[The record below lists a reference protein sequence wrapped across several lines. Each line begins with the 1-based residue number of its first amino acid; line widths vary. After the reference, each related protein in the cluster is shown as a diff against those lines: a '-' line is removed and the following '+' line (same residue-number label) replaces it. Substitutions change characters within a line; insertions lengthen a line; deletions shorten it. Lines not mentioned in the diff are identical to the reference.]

1 MTRWIAVI
9 VAALFLALAGYSAT
23 ALISLERLATAA
35 RASDGAEVIAR
46 TNVPRVRQAIIGQ
59 IISAYLEKVGQKRPV
74 RPFER
79 MAIETFGA
87 SIADD
92 LAIKLVTAE
101 NLSVLLRNGVVRE
114 SNAKPEL
121 GTIPA
126 LGDLDVSNIMNVL
139 RRVKLIKPVEF
150 ELQLGD
156 NPSAGSISMHFEAWG
171 WKLSSINLPASIVAR
186 LVERLPVR

>member
-9 VAALFLALAGYSAT
+9 VATLFLALAGYAAS

-35 RASDGAEVIAR
+35 RAADGAEVIIR

-101 NLSVLLRNGVVRE
+101 NLSVLLRNGAVRE

-150 ELQLGD
+150 ELQLGGG
-156 NPSAGSISMHFEAWG
+156 PSAGSISMHFESWG
-171 WKLSSINLPASIVAR
+171 WKLSSINLPSSIVAK
-186 LVERLPVR
+186 LVERLPAR

>member
-1 MTRWIAVI
+1 MKWTAWILGAI
-9 VAALFLALAGYSAT
+9 LLALVVYPAS
-23 ALISLERLATAA
+23 ALISLGQLATAA
-35 RASDGAEVIAR
+35 RASDGAEVLAR
-46 TNVPRVRQAIIGQ
+46 TNVPRVRQAIISQ
-59 IISAYLEKVGQKRPV
+59 VISAYLEKVGQKRPV

-101 NLSVLLRNGVVRE
+101 NLSALLKSGSVRE
-114 SNAKPEL
+114 STAKPEF
-121 GTIPA
+121 GTMPA

-156 NPSAGSISMHFEAWG
+156 SPSAGSISMHFEAWG
-171 WKLSSINLPASIVAR
+171 WKLSGINLPASIVTR

>member
-1 MTRWIAVI
+1 MMRWIAVI
-9 VAALFLALAGYSAT
+9 VAALFLALAGYSAS

-46 TNVPRVRQAIIGQ
+46 TNVPRVRQAIISQ
-59 IISAYLEKVGQKRPV
+59 VISAYLEKVGQKRPV

-101 NLSVLLRNGVVRE
+101 NLSVLLRRGVVRE

-126 LGDLDVSNIMNVL
+126 LGDLDASNIMNVL

-156 NPSAGSISMHFEAWG
+156 SPSAGSISMHFEAWG
-171 WKLSSINLPASIVAR
+171 WKLSSINLPASVVAK
-186 LVERLPVR
+186 LVDRLPVR

>member
-1 MTRWIAVI
+1 MMRWIAVI
-9 VAALFLALAGYSAT
+9 VAALFLALAGYSAS
-23 ALISLERLATAA
+23 ALVSLERLATAA

-46 TNVPRVRQAIIGQ
+46 TNVPRVRQAIISQ
-59 IISAYLEKVGQKRPV
+59 VISAYLEKVGQRRPV

-101 NLSVLLRNGVVRE
+101 NLSVLLRSGVVRE

-156 NPSAGSISMHFEAWG
+156 SPSAGSISMHFEAWG
-171 WKLSSINLPASIVAR
+171 WKLSSINLPASVVAK
-186 LVERLPVR
+186 LVDRLPVR

>member
-1 MTRWIAVI
+1 MTKWIISVI
-9 VAALFLALAGYSAT
+9 AALFLSLAGYSAS
-23 ALISLERLATAA
+23 ALISLQRLATAA

-46 TNVPRVRQAIIGQ
+46 TNVPRVRQAIIGH
-59 IISAYLEKVGQKRPV
+59 IISAYLEKIGQKRLV

-92 LAIKLVTAE
+92 IAIKLVTAE
-101 NLSVLLRNGVVRE
+101 NLSALLRSGAVRE
-114 SNAKPEL
+114 GTAKPEL
-121 GTIPA
+121 GSMPA
-126 LGDLDVSNIMNVL
+126 LGQLDLSNTLNVL
-139 RRVKLIKPVEF
+139 RRVSLIKPVEF

-156 NPSAGSISMHFEAWG
+156 TPSAGSISMHFEAWG
-171 WKLSSINLPASIVAR
+171 WKLSSINLPASIVMR

>member
-101 NLSVLLRNGVVRE
+101 NLSVLLRSGAVRE